1 MQNMELVRLVDVFLF
16 LITMPILFFALYN
29 VIRNIPYYVNGI
41 GSMKENPEAYKF
53 LGLLVNEFRC
63 LYLKIEQII
72 HMPEFW
78 FF

>member
-1 MQNMELVRLVDVFLF
+1 M
-16 LITMPILFFALYN
+16 ITMPILFALYN

-53 LGLLVNEFRC
+53 LGLWLMNLRC

-78 FF
+78 FFDSDFGYGSSVY

>member
-16 LITMPILFFALYN
+16 DYNADSFALYN

-53 LGLLVNEFRC
+53 LGLLVNESPMSLFKDRANYPYAGI
-63 LYLKIEQII
+63 LV
-72 HMPEFW
+72 F
-78 FF
+78 